1 MIYIRKVEV
10 VTFSEDW
17 KKKFEQEVL
26 LLKGVLGL
34 ELLIV
39 HHIGST
45 AVNGLSA
52 KPIIDIMP
60 IVRDIRKIDA
70 HNKEMIALGYN
81 PKAENGLPGRRYFQK
96 GGDNRTHHIHIYEMN
111 NPQIERHLAFRDYLR
126 VHPDTTRNYGN
137 LKEALAA
144 QFPYD
149 IDAYINGKE
158 KLVRR
163 LNSVLFIGE
172 KIFLKR
178 SSG

>member
-1 MIYIRKVEV
+1 MIHIRKVEV
-10 VTFSEDW
+10 VTFTEDW

-45 AVNGLSA
+45 SVNGLSA

-60 IVRDIRKIDA
+60 IVRDIRKIDD
-70 HNKEMIALGYN
+70 HNNEMIALGYN
-81 PKAENGLPGRRYFQK
+81 PKGENGLPGRRYFQK

-126 VHPDTTRNYGN
+126 VHPDAARNYGN

-149 IDAYINGKE
+149 IDAYIRGKE
-158 KLVRR
+158 KLVKEIEQHALRWR
-163 LNSVLFIGE
+163 KNFPQE
-172 KIFLKR
+172 E
-178 SSG
+178 